1 MDIVGFAL
9 AVWLVEITPGPNMA
23 WLVTLTLAQGRRVG
37 LVAVAGVAVGLAL
50 NVTLSAFGLSALLVR
65 APAIGTWVGVA
76 AGLMMLWLAWQGW
89 RSQDDGAAPAG
100 AVGRTRRQ
108 ALFAGI
114 ALNLVN
120 VKAALF
126 FVTVAP
132 RFLSGPDAPA
142 REFVM
147 LGMISVGVATLVHL
161 GLVLGAAGL
170 RRWWLRPGRVAI
182 IRRVL
187 ALGMAAVGVWF
198 ITTALH

>member
-1 MDIVGFAL
+1 MDAWSLGISAWCGQ
-9 AVWLVEITPGPNMA
+9 GP
-23 WLVTLTLAQGRRVG
+23 R
-37 LVAVAGVAVGLAL
+37 
-50 NVTLSAFGLSALLVR
+50 FGLQQ
-65 APAIGTWVGVA
+65 AIGRDYAPEPFGVA

-147 LGMISVGVATLVHL
+147 LGMISVGVATLAHL